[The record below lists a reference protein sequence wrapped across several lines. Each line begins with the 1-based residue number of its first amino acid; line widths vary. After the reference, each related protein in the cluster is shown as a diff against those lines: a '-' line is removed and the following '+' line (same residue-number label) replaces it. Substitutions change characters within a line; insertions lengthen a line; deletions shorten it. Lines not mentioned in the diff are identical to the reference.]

1 MRFKL
6 PKILSGRFQPRRVV
20 LVGAGGVGTHLAEPL
35 YRTLW
40 HSDKS
45 NYYLLPFVII
55 DGDDFEEGN
64 ESRQRHSEIGES
76 KAEVMVESLKKC
88 FMYGLDIHAI
98 DDYIS
103 EKNIGVL
110 IKDGDIVLSCVDNHR
125 TRKLLSDRISTL
137 KNAALISG
145 GNDLTTGNTQVFVR
159 SRGKNIT
166 PPLTHLHPEIEFPE
180 DENPAD
186 RVGCIIQAQS
196 SPQILAANM
205 MVATLML
212 SAFWNILD
220 WLDQE
225 KKRFGFTE
233 QYFDIETGSVKP
245 YNRNK

>member
-1 MRFKL
+1 MRLKI

-20 LVGAGGVGTHLAEPL
+20 LVGGGGVGTHLAEPL
-35 YRTLW
+35 YRTLF
-40 HSDKS
+40 HSERCWS
-45 NYYLLPFVII
+45 LPMCII
-55 DGDDFEEGN
+55 DGDEFEEEN
-64 ESRQRHSEIGES
+64 DTRQRFSETGQNKASVLQKDLQEVFGEF
-76 KAEVMVESLKKC
+76 A
-88 FMYGLDIHAI
+88 DIECI
-98 DDYIS
+98 EEYVS

-110 IKDGDIVLSCVDNHR
+110 IKDDDIVLSCVDNHR

-145 GNDLTTGNTQVFVR
+145 GNDLTTGSTQVFVR

-225 KKRFGFTE
+225 KKKFGFTE